1 MGIFGSNYKASDYY
15 WRNSDEYF
23 ILSDINSK
31 FLKRNNFTGT
41 VSDFKNRV
49 RKSKPYTRV
58 RTGSANFNYRYTP
71 VYRIQDFKHGHI
83 CDQ

>member
-31 FLKRNNFTGT
+31 F
-41 VSDFKNRV
+41 
-49 RKSKPYTRV
+49 
-58 RTGSANFNYRYTP
+58 
-71 VYRIQDFKHGHI
+71 
-83 CDQ
+83 